1 MMRSQVDGLQDE
13 FSLASGT
20 SFDLDEDMTRQEF
33 RDDCDVNVLLKR
45 HGMDVPQR
53 QVVYGEYDFDTDLSS
68 AFAASRMAADAFD
81 RVDPAVTSL
90 YGDWPAVLA
99 AVARGEVVIDGS
111 SIRLNEQPP
120 AGASSSEGAAD
131 GGLGVRFD
139 ANTIYNT

>member
-1 MMRSQVDGLQDE
+1 MRFIGDGLGDQVSAD
-13 FSLASGT
+13 SAT
-20 SFDLDEDMTRQEF
+20 YFDPDEDMTRQEF
-33 RDDCDVNVLLKR
+33 RDDCDVNILLRR
-45 HGMDVPQR
+45 HGVDVPQR

-111 SIRLNEQPP
+111 SIRLSEQPV

-131 GGLGVRFD
+131 AGSAVR
-139 ANTIYNT
+139 